1 MKQRGARAAAGH
13 LWRTRALS
21 LLLAL
26 VMVLGLVPGWD
37 LSVTAEAHWADGY
50 LDQMVEWGFMNSSQT
65 AEPNR
70 ALTRAEFMA
79 IVNRAYGYH
88 EKGSIPFTDV
98 KPEDWFYD
106 DVSIAY
112 TANYINGTSPTTASP
127 NSTLTREMATAVL
140 GRNMMLKESPGE
152 LIDFSDGRNV
162 SNWAVGIV
170 KAATENYLID
180 GYDDG
185 TFQPKRSVTRAEM
198 AALMTRTVG
207 TPLQEAGEYTLDG
220 VFGNVTITSP
230 GVTLKD
236 TVISGDLYVT
246 GGVGLGDV
254 RLENVTVLGRII
266 AAGTGV
272 GEKGDVSILM
282 RNVTADEL
290 LVDNLRDQY
299 VSLRTDG
306 VTQIGKVTVTTSAY
320 LEDNTPQGSG
330 MKLISFEGTE
340 NNQLDLAGRIEEV
353 ITKTPN
359 ATVRLAKGTIE
370 KMTVDETAT
379 NSRVIID
386 RGAEIKTLNLDVGT
400 AVSGEGDIKTL
411 NVNAPGSTVTML
423 PDQINIRP
431 GITANIHG
439 QVMDAAAAEE
449 ASRDPMI
456 LAGYP
461 VANDVA
467 PTTFNALFQT
477 NKQGTVHW
485 AVSPLSDGSVD
496 AEELIHPSSYGSVAV
511 QKGSVASPAAS
522 KTVSSKVAGLQPGGS
537 YYLSAVMVDGRDDR
551 SPVKV
556 IAFTTPDNTK
566 PAFITGY
573 PYFSRLTDTAAQVT
587 VMPNKS
593 CKLYYIVLPKG
604 AKAPT
609 TDQLK
614 ANSITGH
621 LGYGVMDIEQNK
633 EIAVDV
639 SNRLEELKSYDL
651 YLWLTDAD
659 GANSSAIQK
668 MPFTTVDK
676 TPPEFLVEPTP
687 NKVAATSVGLNFR
700 LNEAG
705 TVYWALVKEGAEYPK
720 PQRGETEVD
729 LTGEYA
735 KLQVASGM
743 NALKSG
749 KVTAAENKDG
759 TITISGL
766 EQEGAYDV
774 WYVAQDKAGNYS
786 VKVEKITI
794 HTLDE
799 NPPVVKQYFT
809 KYNGQDNTMNP
820 MPNTDIVLEFSEGV
834 RSGMKNTDG
843 TSFLDLYNAIEQAGD
858 GEKPALKDKLAD
870 VLSKTILLYEDT
882 ESGVP
887 RLAEVR
893 NASTPAN
900 STDWVIDYRNAIVT
914 AKEGKV
920 SITFPSEGADSERA
934 LNMESGATYFFRLT
948 DITDTSTN
956 YNVITPNPLDY
967 DAIKDIKTDHV
978 LPQFTTVFAQV
989 SLSTFGLGATELP
1002 EVATGTNKGTPI
1014 DFRIR
1019 MIPMSTSKVEE
1030 RMNFDLILFTDSLI
1044 AYDLYYRVVDEDG
1057 HVLDGTDD
1065 EALVAGNKYLT
1076 LPKEPEVKQNGWRYL
1091 GNSGIVTPTQGMMG
1105 RSMNAHFSGCDAS
1118 NFPILRALDDSGK
1131 AYYEFAISLTQ
1142 KGTSTTR
1149 EEWSGTVN
1157 FKVYA
1162 AAGTGTNLESL
1173 SRQISTET
1181 GWTNFVTSG
1190 LNGNGGASIGT
1201 TRTGSDCLELSTPFA
1216 DSAIPA
1222 FASGSPEWLEEG
1234 DTFLNMGL
1242 TLNRASTI
1250 YYVIAPVGGITTT
1263 LKGSNLQNDKI
1274 WDSVPNSGTDTST
1287 SLDQPGKEG
1296 DPTVTAPD
1304 KLDIVQ
1310 PPYANADIKT
1320 GKISYSGG
1328 QGRLDELV
1336 QGLKPL
1342 TKYYVYFVLQGT
1354 NTQPSEPYI
1363 FKFETKNIS
1372 KPKITLNRVGSTGT
1386 VNVSTHVNS
1395 YLDYAMFTYQ
1405 DLASNKT
1412 LSETKLKDKADA
1424 SANVPNDIGELTII
1438 EAMTREYQGGD
1449 SDPLNGYSLFDVYAT
1464 STFKAEVAYLI
1475 RSGSNEIS
1483 AAVNGE
1489 RTMTASKIETV
1500 NETQNMTKLTDYYFL
1515 AVAYHQASEEGTGD
1529 AFKAIGNV
1537 RVPETV
1543 PPAPIKENCSGTIYE
1558 TGGKLR
1564 GSINITFDQDLYW
1577 TAGGSGSQN
1586 AAQAV
1591 YPTATTSSANTVSI
1605 LDKLGGTAPGIEI
1618 TTGKYALS
1626 VPGNAQAGPT
1636 GSFTINY
1643 EGLGDGDSIVLFGSG
1658 SIANSSGY
1666 TDSEHKLQV
1675 NFFRSETVNSQTGLK
1690 ITTYPIRM
1698 TWGTQLLFERS
1709 TTAQET
1715 TGGGAN
1721 GGGTSGGGT
1730 GGTNGGGTS
1739 GGGTTTNNQSNTNKP
1754 SSVLPDNFNPTTRPG
1769 S

>member
-88 EKGSIPFTDV
+88 EKSSIPFTDV

-162 SNWAVGIV
+162 SNWAMGIV

-180 GYDDG
+180 GYEDG

-290 LVDNLRDQY
+290 LVDNLRGQY

-306 VTQIGKVTVTTSAY
+306 VTQIGKVTVAGSAY

-330 MKLISFEGTE
+330 MKLISFEGSE
-340 NNQLDLAGRIEEV
+340 NDQLDLAGRIEEV

-370 KMTVDETAT
+370 NMTVDEAAP

-411 NVNAPGSTVTML
+411 NVNAPGSTITML

-522 KTVSSKVAGLQPGGS
+522 KTVSSKVASLQPGGS

-659 GANSSAIQK
+659 GANFSAIQK

-729 LTGEYA
+729 LTGDYA

-809 KYNGQDNTMNP
+809 KHNGQDNTMNP

-870 VLSKTILLYEDT
+870 VLSKTILFYQVT
-882 ESGVP
+882 ESGAP
-887 RLAEVR
+887 RLLTSRKAGDTE
-893 NASTPAN
+893 
-900 STDWVIDYRNAIVT
+900 WVIDYRNAVVT
-914 AKEGKV
+914 SKEGKV
-920 SITFPSEGADSERA
+920 SVIFTSEGADEERA
-934 LNMESGATYFFRLT
+934 LNMESGATYFFRLM

-956 YNVITPNPLDY
+956 YNAITPNPLDY
-967 DAIKDIKTDHV
+967 DTIRNIKTEHV
-978 LPQFTTVFAQV
+978 IPSFTTVFAQV
-989 SLSTFGLGATELP
+989 SLSTFGLGSNDLPVTGAKATP
-1002 EVATGTNKGTPI
+1002 V

-1030 RMNFDLILFTDSLI
+1030 KMNFDLIFYTDSLI
-1044 AYDLYYRVVDEDG
+1044 AYDLYYRVVDEN
-1057 HVLDGTDD
+1057 
-1065 EALVAGNKYLT
+1065 GNEVSDKYLK
-1076 LPKEPEVKQNGWRYL
+1076 LPDKADRKKMENGWVFL
-1091 GNSGIVTPTQGMMG
+1091 GNSGIVTPAEGMSG
-1105 RSMNAHFSGCDAS
+1105 RSMNAHFNGCNAS
-1118 NFPILRALDDSGK
+1118 NFPTLKSLDDSNK
-1131 AYYEFAISLTQ
+1131 VYYEFAISLKQ

-1173 SRQISTET
+1173 SRQLAVEK
-1181 GWTNFVTSG
+1181 GWTDFLASG

-1234 DTFLNMGL
+1234 DTFLSMGL

-1263 LKGSNLQNDKI
+1263 LKGVTGQNDKI
-1274 WDSVPNSGTDTST
+1274 WDRVPDSGTDDST
-1287 SLDQPGKEG
+1287 SLDQPGTED
-1296 DPTVTAPD
+1296 DPAVTAPD

-1320 GKISYSGG
+1320 GKITYSGG

-1342 TKYYVYFVLQGT
+1342 TKYYAYFVLQGT

-1386 VNVSTHVNS
+1386 VNVSTQVNS

-1405 DLASNKT
+1405 DLASNDT
-1412 LSETKLKDKADA
+1412 LSKTTLGEKLDSTVTAP
-1424 SANVPNDIGELTII
+1424 SEDIKKLTII
-1438 EAMTREYQGGD
+1438 EAMIREYQGGD
-1449 SDPLNGYSLFDVYAT
+1449 SDPLNGYSLFDVYAS

-1475 RSGSNEIS
+1475 RSGSNDIS

-1558 TGGKLR
+1558 SGGKLR

-1591 YPTATTSSANTVSI
+1591 YPTATTSAANTVSI

-1618 TTGKYALS
+1618 STGKYALS

-1658 SIANSSGY
+1658 NIANSSGY

-1690 ITTYPIRM
+1690 ITTYTIRM
-1698 TWGTQLLFERS
+1698 TWGTELLFERS

-1715 TGGGAN
+1715 TGGN
-1721 GGGTSGGGT
+1721 
-1730 GGTNGGGTS
+1730 NGGTS
-1739 GGGTTTNNQSNTNKP
+1739 GGGTTGGSSPTTPTTPTNNQPNTNKP

>member
-26 VMVLGLVPGWD
+26 VMVLGLVPRWD

-88 EKGSIPFTDV
+88 EKSSIPFTDV

-162 SNWAVGIV
+162 SNWAMGIV

-180 GYDDG
+180 GYEDG

-290 LVDNLRDQY
+290 LVDNLRGQY

-306 VTQIGKVTVTTSAY
+306 GTQIGKVTVAGSAY

-330 MKLISFEGTE
+330 MKLISFEGSE
-340 NNQLDLAGRIEEV
+340 NDQLDLAGRIEEV

-370 KMTVDETAT
+370 NMTVDEAAP

-411 NVNAPGSTVTML
+411 NVNAPGSTITML

-522 KTVSSKVAGLQPGGS
+522 KTVSSKVASLQPGGS

-659 GANSSAIQK
+659 GANFSAIQK

-729 LTGEYA
+729 LTGDYA

-870 VLSKTILLYEDT
+870 VLSKTILFYQVT
-882 ESGVP
+882 ESGAP
-887 RLAEVR
+887 RLLTSRKAGDTE
-893 NASTPAN
+893 
-900 STDWVIDYRNAIVT
+900 WVIDYRNAVVT
-914 AKEGKV
+914 SKEGKV
-920 SITFPSEGADSERA
+920 SVIFTSEGADEERA
-934 LNMESGATYFFRLT
+934 LNMESGATYFFRLM

-956 YNVITPNPLDY
+956 YNAITPNPLDY
-967 DAIKDIKTDHV
+967 DAIRNIKTEHV
-978 LPQFTTVFAQV
+978 IPSFTTVFAQV
-989 SLSTFGLGATELP
+989 SLSTFGLGSEDLPVVAKPSEGVKATP
-1002 EVATGTNKGTPI
+1002 V

-1019 MIPMSTSKVEE
+1019 MIPMSTSKVEDK
-1030 RMNFDLILFTDSLI
+1030 MNFDLILFTDSLI
-1044 AYDLYYRVVDEDG
+1044 SYDLYYRVVDEKG
-1057 HVLDGTDD
+1057 NELTDRYFK
-1065 EALVAGNKYLT
+1065 N
-1076 LPKEPEVKQNGWRYL
+1076 LPKAPVKKDNGWMFL
-1091 GNSGIVTPTQGMMG
+1091 GNSGIVTPTEGMSG
-1105 RSMNAHFSGCDAS
+1105 RSMNAHFNGCDAS
-1118 NFPILRALDDSGK
+1118 NFPILKELDDTGT
-1131 AYYEFAISLTQ
+1131 AYYEFAISVQ
-1142 KGTSTTR
+1142 QMGTSTTR
-1149 EEWSGTVN
+1149 EEWSGKVT
-1157 FKVYA
+1157 FKAYA
-1162 AAGTGTNLESL
+1162 VAGTGTNLESL
-1173 SRQISTET
+1173 SRQIATDQ
-1181 GWTNFVTSG
+1181 GWKD
-1190 LNGNGGASIGT
+1190 LANGDLANGVASIGT
-1201 TRTGSDCLELSTPFA
+1201 TRTGSDFLELTTPFT
-1216 DSAIPA
+1216 DSAIPE
-1222 FASGSPEWLEEG
+1222 FAPGFPQWLDGDNKAG
-1234 DTFLNMGL
+1234 DTFLTMGL
-1242 TLNRASTI
+1242 TLNRACTI
-1250 YYVIAPVGGITTT
+1250 YYVIAPEGAISTTVSGETDPTEVWAIVPNGGADKQIT
-1263 LKGSNLQNDKI
+1263 LK
-1274 WDSVPNSGTDTST
+1274 
-1287 SLDQPGKEG
+1287 QPGA
-1296 DPTVTAPD
+1296 VTAPD
-1304 KLDIVQ
+1304 RLDIVK
-1310 PPYANADIKT
+1310 PPYANAEIKS
-1320 GKISYSGG
+1320 GKVSYSGG

-1336 QGLKPL
+1336 KGLKPV
-1342 TKYYVYFVLQGT
+1342 TKYYAYFVLQGA
-1354 NTQPSEPYI
+1354 NTEPSEVYI
-1363 FKFETKNIS
+1363 FKFETTDIS
-1372 KPKITLNRVGSTGT
+1372 KPKISLDRIGSTGQ
-1386 VNVSTHVNS
+1386 VSVKTQVNS
-1395 YLDYAMFTYQ
+1395 NLNYAMYTYN
-1405 DLASNKT
+1405 DLNGNTT
-1412 LSETKLKDKADA
+1412 LQGTFEDSIVSPLPEGVLDTSTVVTAVDGSKKAIKDLTVIDA
-1424 SANVPNDIGELTII
+1424 LILEYPGKNDK
-1438 EAMTREYQGGD
+1438 
-1449 SDPLNGYSLFDVYAT
+1449 DPLKGYSLFDVYAN
-1464 STFKAEVAYLI
+1464 SKIKADIAYLI
-1475 RSGSNEIS
+1475 RSGSGS
-1483 AAVNGE
+1483 ASSTVTGN
-1489 RTMTASKIETV
+1489 RTMIADEIQNVDETK
-1500 NETQNMTKLTDYYFL
+1500 NMKKLTNYYFL
-1515 AVAYHQASEEGTGD
+1515 SVAYHESSEAGAGD

-1537 RVPETV
+1537 RVPETE
-1543 PPAPIKENCSGTIYE
+1543 PPAPTDGCRATIE
-1558 TGGKLR
+1558 EKDGKLSGR
-1564 GSINITFDQDLYW
+1564 INIVFDKDLYW
-1577 TAGGSGSQN
+1577 SDSDGTVAK
-1586 AAQAV
+1586 AV
-1591 YPTATTSSANTVSI
+1591 YQKTTVSDANKNKGVSI
-1605 LDKLGGTAPGIEI
+1605 LSKIGGSARDKVSVVDDAEEMARQDFNIDFSN
-1618 TTGKYALS
+1618 LS
-1626 VPGNAQAGPT
+1626 VNGT
-1636 GSFTINY
+1636 ETI
-1643 EGLGDGDSIVLFGSG
+1643 ILFGSG
-1658 SIANSSGY
+1658 KIANSSNHM
-1666 TDSEHKLQV
+1666 TDKQLIAEFTRV
-1675 NFFRSETVNSQTGLK
+1675 ETPGEPMKRIEYKV
-1690 ITTYPIRM
+1690 RV
-1698 TWGTQLLFERS
+1698 TWGGDFLCENS
-1709 TTAQET
+1709 VVKYEP
-1715 TGGGAN
+1715 N
-1721 GGGTSGGGT
+1721 S
-1730 GGTNGGGTS
+1730 TS
-1739 GGGTTTNNQSNTNKP
+1739 GGGTTGGSSPTTPTTPTNNQPNTNKP